1 MQLPRSA
8 LPWLAALG
16 ASLNAFHAQ
25 AEAADDK
32 PLPPPRYSA
41 QVSIGTEYDSNVTI
55 DELESSSK
63 QDDHALVL
71 GAKVGVRKQ
80 ASESLDFGL
89 SYDFSQT
96 AYQEFNRL
104 DRQTHILGGNL
115 GYKLEAV
122 DTGLSFYYVNSLL
135 DGEGFLELY
144 RLSPS
149 VTGFIG
155 RRWYAR
161 GAWVYA
167 DKRIENSPERN
178 ADSHGLELDLY
189 FFQRGLRSY
198 FNIGYRFKEED
209 AVLERLDY
217 RAHSA
222 KLRLIRRTD
231 LAGVQIKSELS
242 FRYEDRHY
250 EGVTP
255 SLDSARSDQRQ
266 RWQLDVE
273 VPAGEHGSIQLY
285 ASYGDYT
292 SNFPATDYHQGL
304 VGLRYLLR
312 W

>member
-1 MQLPRSA
+1 MQLPRFA

-16 ASLNAFHAQ
+16 ASLSALHAL

-41 QVSIGTEYDSNVTI
+41 QLSVGAEHDSNVTI
-55 DELESSSK
+55 DELESSST
-63 QDDHALVL
+63 QDDHALTI

-80 ASESLDFGL
+80 ASESIDFGL

-96 AYQEFNRL
+96 AYEQFSRL

-115 GYKLEAV
+115 GYKLDAV

-135 DGEGFLELY
+135 DGSGFLELY

-149 VTGFIG
+149 VTGFIS

-167 DKRIENSPERN
+167 DKRIDNSPERN
-178 ADSHGLELDLY
+178 ADSQGLELDLY

-217 RAHSA
+217 QAHSA
-222 KLRLIRRTD
+222 KLRLIRRAD
-231 LAGVQIKSELS
+231 LGGLQIKSELS
-242 FRYEDRHY
+242 FRYEDRNY
-250 EGVTP
+250 EGTTP
-255 SLDSARSDQRQ
+255 GLDGARHDRRQ
-266 RWQLDVE
+266 RWQLDIE
-273 VPAGEHGSIQLY
+273 VPAGERGSVQLY
-285 ASYGDYT
+285 GSYGDYE
-292 SNFPATDYHQGL
+292 SNFSATDYRQGL